1 MHTTRSWL
9 TAVTLTLGMAAA
21 FTAAAALAETVATE
35 TIPSHPMFS
44 DKFLFEFGGY
54 YPRTSTQASLSG
66 SAGGVGA
73 VVDFEN
79 AFGLEE
85 RKLVGI
91 GGFTWRMAERWRL
104 DVEYFLLNRSGTKT
118 LENEIIWNG
127 VSFPVGATVNARYN
141 FNDTRVS
148 VGYSFFK
155 RRDKELGVGLGL
167 HVAGIKASVEDTSG
181 GGLAEGSSV
190 KAPLPVVNL
199 YGLFALTDEWALR
212 LRTDWLSLAYGD
224 YSGDIRSAAID
235 VLYQPFR
242 NVGFGMGM
250 RTLVVDLT
258 IDDPNWTGRARTTY
272 AGPAAFMT
280 VSF

>member
-1 MHTTRSWL
+1 MHSTRSWL
-9 TAVTLTLGMAAA
+9 TAATLILGLATT
-21 FTAAAALAETVATE
+21 FTAAAASAETAATE

-44 DKFLFEFGGY
+44 DQFLFEFGGY
-54 YPRTSTQASLSG
+54 FPRTSTQASLSG
-66 SAGGVGA
+66 SGGGVGA

-104 DVEYFLLNRSGTKT
+104 DVEYFLLNRSGTRT
-118 LENEIIWNG
+118 LENEITWNG
-127 VSFPVGATVNARYN
+127 VSFPVGATVDARYN

-167 HVAGIKASVEDTSG
+167 HVAGIKASVTDASG
-181 GGLAEGSSV
+181 GGTAEGSSV

-258 IDDPNWTGRARTTY
+258 IDDPDWTGRVRTAY

>member
-1 MHTTRSWL
+1 MHSTHSWF
-9 TAVTLTLGMAAA
+9 TAATLILGMTAA
-21 FTAAAALAETVATE
+21 FTAAAAPAETAATE
-35 TIPSHPMFS
+35 TIPSHPLFS
-44 DKFLFEFGGY
+44 DQFLFEFGGY
-54 YPRTSTQASLSG
+54 YPRSSTQASLSG
-66 SAGGVGA
+66 SGGGVGA

-91 GGFTWRMAERWRL
+91 GGFTWRMTERWRL
-104 DVEYFLLNRSGTKT
+104 DVEYFLLNRRGTKT
-118 LENEIIWNG
+118 LDADVTWG
-127 VSFPVGATVNARYN
+127 DQTFTAGTTVDAKYN

-167 HVAGIKASVEDTSG
+167 HVAGIKASVEDTTG
-181 GGLAEGSSV
+181 GVAEASDV
-190 KAPLPVVNL
+190 LAPLPVVNL

-212 LRTDWLSLAYGD
+212 MRMDWLSLTYGD
-224 YSGDIRSAAID
+224 YAGDVRSYAID
-235 VLYQPFR
+235 MLYQPFR